1 MNTGAVCKKL
11 SFQKH
16 SRDHINVCWW

>member
-1 MNTGAVCKKL
+1 MNTGAACKNFL
-11 SFQKH
+11 SKKH